1 MTNKETLKKKIIYRS
16 THRGTKE
23 MDILLGS
30 FAKTYI
36 DEFGDQDL
44 KDLEKLLYIDD
55 EIMLEQHSSELMTRI
70 KQIQA
75 QVAWIWYHA
84 QNEDRGIMRQRI
96 IQLLKTQ

>member
-1 MTNKETLKKKIIYRS
+1 MKLNIPDLPALHSSAHTLQHLNS
-16 THRGTKE
+16 
-23 MDILLGS
+23 DNS
-30 FAKTYI
+30 VI
-36 DEFGDQDL
+36 DEKWFYTDEDM
-44 KDLEKLLYIDD
+44 EKYIDD